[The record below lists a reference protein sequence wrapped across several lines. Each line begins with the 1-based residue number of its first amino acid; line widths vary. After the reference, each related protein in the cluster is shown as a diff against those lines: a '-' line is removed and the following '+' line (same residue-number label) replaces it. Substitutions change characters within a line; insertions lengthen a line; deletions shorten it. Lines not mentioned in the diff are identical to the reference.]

1 MPSTAHILR
10 ETARILTRQGLHTG
24 SQFAGPSVGFSSLDG
39 PLDVCAA
46 IYVAATGK
54 GPAEFQRDELASIR
68 LIECSAPAMQAIRA
82 ISDALDSEP
91 SMDQLDRGVEV
102 PNRIEHVSNWAST
115 RAVGEKTPPTADE
128 VIGRILR
135 TADALDSQS
144 APHAN
149 AA

>member
-1 MPSTAHILR
+1 MPD
-10 ETARILTRQGLHTG
+10 TARILREAARLITRQGLHTG
-24 SQFAGPSVGFSSLDG
+24 SQFAGLSTGFSSLDG

-54 GPAEFQRDELASIR
+54 GPSEFQWDEAASIR

-82 ISDALDSEP
+82 ISDHLDSKPPTEK
-91 SMDQLDRGVEV
+91 LDRGVEV
-102 PNRIEHVSNWAST
+102 SNYIDHVSNWAAT
-115 RAVGEKTPPTADE
+115 TPIGEKQPPTVDE

-135 TADALDSQS
+135 TADHFAAPS
-144 APHAN
+144 ARI